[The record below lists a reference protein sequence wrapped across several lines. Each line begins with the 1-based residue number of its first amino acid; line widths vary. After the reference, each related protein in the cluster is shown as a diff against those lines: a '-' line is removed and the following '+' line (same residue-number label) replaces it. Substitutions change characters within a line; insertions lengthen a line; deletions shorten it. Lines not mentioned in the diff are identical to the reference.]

1 MQVFGNVATAP
12 VRRVSKTTSKGYYE
26 FRLCENKKGQEK
38 STTTTTTTWYSV
50 RKMVDSD
57 PGLRLGDF
65 CKVSGTLKVD
75 PYVDRMGKPAAAL
88 LIIAFEAV
96 KLKGADELQAVHA
109 AKLAAAKEAVTA

>member
-38 STTTTTTTWYSV
+38 STSTTWFSV

-65 CKVSGTLKVD
+65 CKITGTLRVD
-75 PYVDRMGKPAAAL
+75 SFLDRTGKPASAL

-96 KLKGADELQAVHA
+96 KLKGADELKAVHA
-109 AKLAAAKEAVTA
+109 AKLQEAAKEAVAA